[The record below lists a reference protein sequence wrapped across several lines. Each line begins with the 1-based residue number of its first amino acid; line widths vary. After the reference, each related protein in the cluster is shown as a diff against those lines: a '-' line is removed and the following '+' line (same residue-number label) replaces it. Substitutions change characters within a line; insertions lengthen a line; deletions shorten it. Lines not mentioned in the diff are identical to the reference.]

1 MEDFKN
7 SPPPEAKLHFLDYWR
22 VIRIRKAIII
32 TVFLITAIIAT
43 AVTFVLPESYSSMA
57 RIRVQKDVTDIPGMM
72 TGPNSL
78 SFDPY
83 FIQTTFEIMQSE
95 LVLSNVIAALDLNK
109 TWGQKYA
116 NGETLKT
123 TETMAILKQRMLLAP
138 VKNTELIS
146 ITVYSEDKQ
155 EAADLANAIAKS
167 YKNYRIDSRRD
178 LSTNG
183 VAALDTQFK
192 EQEQEI
198 HTNQE
203 YVESLRQKL
212 HITDQDPQATF
223 PSPTMDAQQLQMI
236 NSQRIEQEKIYNE
249 QLVQL
254 QELMS
259 IETNNKAKLRDVLPQ
274 MVPDAALS
282 DLLNK
287 LHESQLRWV
296 TLTNDY
302 SLSNIEVQRVQSL
315 IAELNHQIEDKVTG
329 IMIGLESKVRSTKSA
344 LDAMT
349 ASVEEAKRKDFEAAK
364 TNQPYYDA
372 KRELQQKLRMHE
384 LLYSKLELEKVDLT
398 LPEASMVQLTD
409 PAEPG
414 KAPVKPNKP
423 VNIAL
428 GLVFG
433 LVMGIGLAFFIEYL
447 DTSVKT
453 IDDVERTFQAPV
465 LGVIPQNIGYLLE
478 EGSESKH
485 AEAYRVL
492 RTNLLFSRKDEKLNT
507 IVIVSAGAG
516 EGKSTTTI
524 NLATV
529 FAQAGNRVLVVDS
542 DLRRPTLHKLFKVSN
557 NLGLTN
563 YLLKQN
569 TLIELVQTTPVPN
582 LDFMASGRLPNSSMG
597 ILGSAQMKEMISE
610 LKQRYDFIL
619 FDSPPILGVSD
630 ASILAS
636 EVDLV
641 MQVIQYRR
649 YPQPMTIRAKQMI
662 EKVGGNFVGMV
673 LNNINM
679 SQDEGY
685 YYYSGYYHDYYYSR
699 SASEQEAEA
708 KAQAKVEAKVGPKQ
722 EEKPVTAPASDSEV
736 NIKQKY

>member
-1 MEDFKN
+1 MDDYRT
-7 SPPPEAKLHFLDYWR
+7 SAQPEAARLHFLDYWR

-43 AVTFVLPESYSSMA
+43 AVTFVLPESYSSTS
-57 RIRVQKDVTDIPGMM
+57 RIKVESDVSDITPMSG
-72 TGPNSL
+72 GPTITA
-78 SFDPY
+78 FDPY
-83 FIQTTFEIMQSE
+83 FIQTTFEIMQSQI
-95 LVLSNVIAALDLNK
+95 VLSNVIVAMNLDVE
-109 TWGQKYA
+109 WGKRYA
-116 NGETLKT
+116 NGERLKT
-123 TETMAILKQRMLLAP
+123 TETMDILRQRMQLAP
-138 VKNTELIS
+138 VKNTKLIA
-146 ITVYSEDKQ
+146 ITVFSEDKQ
-155 EAADLANAIAKS
+155 EAADLANAIARA
-167 YKNYRIDSRRD
+167 YRDYRFESRRE
-178 LSTNG
+178 LTTNG
-183 VAALDTQFK
+183 VAVLDDQFQQ
-192 EQEQEI
+192 QEQDI
-198 HTNQE
+198 KTNQD
-203 YVESLRQKL
+203 YVEQLRQQL
-212 HITDQDPQATF
+212 GISDTDPHSTT
-223 PSPTMDAQQLQMI
+223 PVPTLDSLTLSTI
-236 NSQRIEQEKIYNE
+236 NQNRIDTEKVYKE

-254 QELMS
+254 EQLKT
-259 IETNNKAKLRDVLPQ
+259 IEGGSMDRLADVLPQ
-274 MVPDAALS
+274 MVQDSALN
-282 DLLNK
+282 DLLSK
-287 LHESQLRWV
+287 LHEARQNWV

-302 SLSNIEVQRVQSL
+302 SITSVNVTRVQSL
-315 IAELNHQIEDKVTG
+315 IDELKHEINDRVVG
-329 IMIGLESKVRSTKSA
+329 IMEGLEAQVASKKAS

-349 ASVEEAKRKDFEAAK
+349 EAVDQAKEKDQEAAK
-364 TNQPYYDA
+364 KNQPYYDA
-372 KRELQQKLRMHE
+372 KRDLEQKFKMHE
-384 LLYSKLELEKVDLT
+384 LLYSKLEAEKLDLN
-398 LPEASMVQLTD
+398 LPQNSMVQITD
-409 PAEPG
+409 WAEPG
-414 KAPVKPNKP
+414 KAPVKPNKT
-423 VNIAL
+423 VNIVL

-433 LVMGIGLAFFIEYL
+433 MVMGIGLAFFIEYL

-453 IDDVERTFQAPV
+453 IDDVERMFQAPV

-478 EGSESKH
+478 EGTESKH

-542 DLRRPTLHKLFKVSN
+542 DLRRPTLHKLFKVANSS
-557 NLGLTN
+557 GLTN

-569 TLIELVQTTPVPN
+569 TLAELVQTTPVPN

-610 LKQRYDFIL
+610 LKQRYDFIF

-630 ASILAS
+630 ASVLAS

-679 SQDEGY
+679 AQDEGY

-708 KAQAKVEAKVGPKQ
+708 KAEKAAVAASGKPEADKSV
-722 EEKPVTAPASDSEV
+722 EV
-736 NIKQKY
+736 NVKQKY